1 MKDTLTARYQCR
13 CMMTWL
19 DVLPSRFDSVKVYFE
34 IMEEVVEDS
43 HGVTSAPNTGD
54 YRAGEFVFS
63 CEDLLSGFPPDDALK
78 VADHGRVRVGYHG
91 GAEEVVGVLYVGY
104 HVPGGV
110 VDCVILGYYAGISE
124 V

>member
-34 IMEEVVEDS
+34 IMEEVVEDY

-63 CEDLLSGFPPDDALK
+63 CEDLLSGFPPDDALRG
-78 VADHGRVRVGYHG
+78 ADHGRVPARSHCGRG
-91 GAEEVVGVLYVGY
+91 MVVGLVYLGSR
-104 HVPGGV
+104 VP
-110 VDCVILGYYAGISE
+110 
-124 V
+124 